1 MAAKHQQQLKTKESN
16 FTMIEIKNLLF
27 FSMATMRI
35 RLFDAFP
42 IISPQRS
49 AFIMQTT
56 SSPILPSRS
65 RVPSRPH
72 SRRQHPTT
80 NPLFVYA
87 PPGSG
92 YISSEEEV
100 PDDTVPETYKPTMG
114 YPGTMRPGEMP
125 EDQPYSSL
133 PVADYDPDPVPWPHF
148 QEIEWHHNWG
158 SPHPHP
164 IRMEDFIEMHGR
176 WATAEME
183 AEVRKGARRGVR
195 ERRELEEAQKSASFI
210 LDDDDDDDDEVDGVA
225 GGAGA
230 AGVKLD
236 LGEDMDV
243 DLLIG
248 SEMGTSDVETSG
260 STTASEVIDA
270 EVEEE
275 DVDDDFLLSLGL
287 DGGEDDAPSDGE
299 NKKVE
304 EESSDDDFLLS
315 LGIVPG
321 ENDSPSGDEGNDGDE
336 PAFALEESSTDGIL
350 EAMQNMLEAEEGGK
364 GTDLSV
370 DELVNFDDLD
380 LGSVE
385 DGEGIGKS
393 GKDGDAD
400 FALDMIEDGEDSI
413 VEEQDQMVNL
423 DDMIGNEDKGDD
435 DAFDDGGFD
444 YD

>member
-1 MAAKHQQQLKTKESN
+1 
-16 FTMIEIKNLLF
+16 MIEIKNLFLSIMVTMKIRPF
-27 FSMATMRI
+27 NAFSTTC
-35 RLFDAFP
+35 
-42 IISPQRS
+42 PQRN
-49 AFIMQTT
+49 AFIIQTT
-56 SSPILPSRS
+56 SSPI
-65 RVPSRPH
+65 
-72 SRRQHPTT
+72 SRRQRPTT
-80 NPLFVYA
+80 NPLFIYA

-92 YISSEEEV
+92 YISSEDEM
-100 PDDTVPETYKPTMG
+100 PDEPLPETYKPTMG
-114 YPGTMRPGEMP
+114 YPGTMRPGESP
-125 EDQPYSSL
+125 ENQPYSSL

-210 LDDDDDDDDEVDGVA
+210 LDDDDDDDDEVDGVV
-225 GGAGA
+225 GGASA
-230 AGVKLD
+230 TGVKLD

-248 SEMGTSDVETSG
+248 SEMGADTETSG
-260 STTASEVIDA
+260 GNAASEVIDA

-287 DGGEDDAPSDGE
+287 DGGEDDAPSDDD
-299 NKKVE
+299 NKEEE
-304 EESSDDDFLLS
+304 EESGDDDFLLS

-336 PAFALEESSTDGIL
+336 PAFASEDSSPDGIL
-350 EAMQNMLEAEEGGK
+350 EAMQSMLAEDGGNE
-364 GTDLSV
+364 GTDSSI
-370 DELVNFDDLD
+370 DESDLDLNFDDLN
-380 LGSVE
+380 LGLAE
-385 DGEGIGKS
+385 DGKDMGES
-393 GKDGDAD
+393 GKDGTAD
-400 FALDMIEDGEDSI
+400 FAMGIMEEGGEDSI
-413 VEEQDQMVNL
+413 QEEQDQMVPL
-423 DDMIGNEDKGDD
+423 DDMIGNEDMGDD